1 MDKYI
6 LKTKKGEVI
15 TITNQENLESAIEFF
30 SFKKKLS
37 PEQLLSIYKV
47 ERDENRDK
55 Y

>member
-1 MDKYI
+1 MSKYI

-15 TITNQENLESAIEFF
+15 TITNQESLESAIEFF

-37 PEQLLSIYKV
+37 PEQLLTIYKV
-47 ERDENRDK
+47 ESDENRDR